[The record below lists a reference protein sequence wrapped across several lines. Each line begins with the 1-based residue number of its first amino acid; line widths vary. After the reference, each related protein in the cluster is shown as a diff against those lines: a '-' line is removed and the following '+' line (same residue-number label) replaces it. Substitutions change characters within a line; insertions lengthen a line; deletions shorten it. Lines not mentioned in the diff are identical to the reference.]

1 MKAIAIRAT
10 KIQQNSG
17 PFTFYLIPMNY
28 LLSAS
33 FDLSFVCIPSEFSFH
48 FILTSW
54 KGRGWNVL
62 NCRKKKRHFIHLIL
76 THGPLNADYA
86 GGNTNFQRRTW
97 ILMVMI
103 KLMKWSFFFNGRLSD
118 PFRFHR
124 CCSPFFVAWSFGC
137 YWLDASNVPKC
148 RTCFTISSRN
158 PNETLWAVKFN
169 HFFSVR
175 PSFPVSK
182 LRRLLWLV
190 TDE

>member
-54 KGRGWNVL
+54 KGGGWNVL

-86 GGNTNFQRRTW
+86 GGNTNFQRRT
-97 ILMVMI
+97 
-103 KLMKWSFFFNGRLSD
+103 
-118 PFRFHR
+118 
-124 CCSPFFVAWSFGC
+124 
-137 YWLDASNVPKC
+137 
-148 RTCFTISSRN
+148 
-158 PNETLWAVKFN
+158 
-169 HFFSVR
+169 
-175 PSFPVSK
+175 
-182 LRRLLWLV
+182 
-190 TDE
+190 